1 MESNRVLYFAYD
13 PQFAGQMA
21 ENLEDIGFVPVKMP
35 QRQWAFNE
43 PMIEMYSAIAE
54 GRFIIDER
62 DHVLLWAFSNMTI
75 NRDTVGRMMP
85 DKGKSKDKIDPAVA
99 VIMALKA
106 CLASPE
112 KFTGSLFLS

>member
-1 MESNRVLYFAYD
+1 
-13 PQFAGQMA
+13 
-21 ENLEDIGFVPVKMP
+21 
-35 QRQWAFNE
+35 
-43 PMIEMYSAIAE
+43 
-54 GRFIIDER
+54 
-62 DHVLLWAFSNMTI
+62 MTI